1 MLVDFSQLPPR
12 LARALL
18 NSAAPVLK
26 DRFAPSRRNC
36 MATRPLIGGGASLR
50 VESRPSRPLS
60 FCEEDERERRFGFLR
75 ANAPCRR
82 SGRGQ
87 KRKEKDHGQGCLS

>member
-12 LARALL
+12 HARALL

-36 MATRPLIGGGASLR
+36 MATRPPIGGGALLRIESL
-50 VESRPSRPLS
+50 PSRPLS
-60 FCEEDERERRFGFLR
+60 FVKRTSGKEGSGF
-75 ANAPCRR
+75 
-82 SGRGQ
+82 
-87 KRKEKDHGQGCLS
+87 